1 MQQILTLLSAI
12 KRGTLHWGA
21 AIETMT
27 VLTHSSE
34 YLLFVFKCL
43 RWSGACLLCQSLYQD
58 TCFLALG
65 GRDWSPLSG
74 QTD

>member
-1 MQQILTLLSAI
+1 MQQILTFLSTI

-34 YLLFVFKCL
+34 YLLSVFKCL
-43 RWSGACLLCQSLYQD
+43 RWSGACLLCRRVC
-58 TCFLALG
+58 TKILASWPWEEG
-65 GRDWSPLSG
+65 IGAP
-74 QTD
+74 

>member
-21 AIETMT
+21 TTETMT

-34 YLLFVFKCL
+34 YLLSVFKCL
-43 RWSGACLLCQSLYQD
+43 RWSVVCLLCRRVCTKILVSWPWEEGIG
-58 TCFLALG
+58 A
-65 GRDWSPLSG
+65 P
-74 QTD
+74 